1 MCAVFEGAKPC
12 TKMERERERE
22 RERVNQ
28 FIILLFI
35 LLHYVGLKVEQQ
47 AIMLEAQARNCYL
60 VLIFDI
66 CGL

>member
-22 RERVNQ
+22 RVKQ

-47 AIMLEAQARNCYL
+47 AVMLEAQARNCY
-60 VLIFDI
+60 
-66 CGL
+66 